1 MIEIAEI
8 TSKSR
13 YGIDVGDVCFDKN
26 VFLAPFILITSVTIY
41 ENKILEDKYTGIYT
55 NGEGCTGDLKD
66 LKNTGNHID
75 GIAKILQTLNSMQA
89 AFYDD

>member
-13 YGIDVGDVCFDKN
+13 YEIDVGDVCYDKRYL
-26 VFLAPFILITSVTIY
+26 FAPFILITSVTIY
-41 ENKILEDKYTGIYT
+41 ENQRFKDRYTGILS
-55 NGEGCTGDLKD
+55 NGKGCTGNLED

-75 GIAKILQTLNSMQA
+75 GISEIMQTLNGMQVA
-89 AFYDD
+89 WYND